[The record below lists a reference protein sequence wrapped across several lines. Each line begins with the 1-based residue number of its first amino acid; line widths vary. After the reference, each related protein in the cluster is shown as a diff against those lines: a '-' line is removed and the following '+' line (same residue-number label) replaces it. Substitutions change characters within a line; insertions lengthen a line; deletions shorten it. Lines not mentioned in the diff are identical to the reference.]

1 MARAT
6 MSGSA
11 PKSWT
16 MSGVSSGQ
24 VVSKGSV
31 PGLP

>member
-1 MARAT
+1 MARET

-16 MSGVSSGQ
+16 MSGASASQ
-24 VVSKGSV
+24 VVSSGSV